1 MARSIGLNKKIHM
14 TMLVALLSEVA
25 ASAPMLIAPAWTD
38 PIAPAWTSK
47 PFSAWGTYAKPDS
60 IHSGYSSI
68 STRTD
73 SIQQPYVAVNY
84 ACVMVYTDSKL
95 NVVSDCSSIL
105 HATMTKALNE
115 LAMQCKVLALNG
127 WTLVMITDEHDA
139 ATYVKD
145 DKTCNVFVME
155 MFDATKMP

>member
-1 MARSIGLNKKIHM
+1 M
-14 TMLVALLSEVA
+14 TMLAALLSEVA

-60 IHSGYSSI
+60 RSVASRAQLQDSRYSSV

-73 SIQQPYVAVNY
+73 STQQPYVAVNY
-84 ACVMVYTDSKL
+84 ACVTVYTDSKL
-95 NVVSDCSSIL
+95 NAISDCSSIL
-105 HATMTKALNE
+105 HATMQKALNE
-115 LAMQCKVLALNG
+115 FDMQCKVLALNG
-127 WTLVMITDEHDA
+127 WTLVMITAECDA

>member
-1 MARSIGLNKKIHM
+1 MNKKIQHI

-60 IHSGYSSI
+60 RSDASRVQPQDSGYSSI
-68 STRTD
+68 STRRQ
-73 SIQQPYVAVNY
+73 SYAAVNY
-84 ACVMVYTDSKL
+84 ACVTVYADSKL
-95 NVVSDCSSIL
+95 NAVSDCSSIL
-105 HATMTKALNE
+105 HATMKKALNE

-127 WTLVMITDEHDA
+127 WTLVMITDECDA